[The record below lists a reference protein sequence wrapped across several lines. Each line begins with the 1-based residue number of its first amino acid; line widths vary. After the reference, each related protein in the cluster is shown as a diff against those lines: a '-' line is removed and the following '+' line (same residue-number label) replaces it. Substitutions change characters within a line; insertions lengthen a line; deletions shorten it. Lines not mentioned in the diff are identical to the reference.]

1 MRGTSNGAWGAAW
14 GAAVGLVAVV
24 ASFAGPRPA
33 AADLHKDEQLGYT
46 VQVPNGWRQIP
57 IAGEEKYI
65 VGKFQSDREY
75 VERLE
80 GWSHRPELKVILFD
94 PKAKMTGQT
103 QAGDTTVVRIEN
115 PYKTFKDFVKSDG
128 EGGRYI
134 SEEKDTTVNGAPTTW
149 YEVKYEKLTV
159 ARHGLAFVY
168 HADDIDYCAYYEVL
182 EQYWEKLQPMLLAS
196 LKSFKLIPR
205 KGTVTRE
212 TTGDDRVSLVDD
224 TSKLTPEERAKARLE
239 RFEREL
245 RIAQERLPEGWSV
258 KRSKNYVVITHVDD
272 KYTAKVIEQAEAI
285 RAWADATLPFWG
297 NGIPGPALLRVCK
310 DNAEQSAFSDL
321 SARSRNR
328 WAWSTE
334 IVLSRD
340 DGFWGFE
347 RVADAVFDRWLHDK
361 NPGLSPPPWLSRGLH
376 EWVYCG
382 YVRAGR
388 LEFRPDGGLIVAL
401 KLAAKKKKLVMPR
414 TLLQTTAS
422 DLNAEF
428 EAMGSGMPSPEDMLA
443 SRMSPSQ
450 QAGGFIRYL
459 LAGPGRTN
467 PRTKDL
473 LKAYVL
479 ALDEVV
485 RANDAKPT
493 ELGAAPAAP
502 KTEEEEEE
510 RFKSRETYW
519 KDREKDLLK
528 AVFDKVFGQW
538 TEADWAAIDK
548 SYAAF
553 AS

>member
-1 MRGTSNGAWGAAW
+1 MRRTSIAWGILA
-14 GAAVGLVAVV
+14 GAAVAAAFVA
-24 ASFAGPRPA
+24 RPA
-33 AADLHKDEQLGYT
+33 AADLRKDEQLGYT
-46 VQVPNGWRQIP
+46 MQVPNGWREIP

-65 VGKFQSDREY
+65 VLKYQSDREY
-75 VERLE
+75 ADRLE

-94 PKAKMTGQT
+94 PKAKMSGE
-103 QAGDTTVVRIEN
+103 AKVGDTTILQIEN
-115 PYKTFKDFVKSDG
+115 PYKTFKDYVKSDG
-128 EGGRYI
+128 SGGRYI
-134 SEEKDTTVNGAPTTW
+134 SEEKDTTVNGTATTW

-159 ARHGLAFVY
+159 PRHGIAFVY

-182 EQYWEKLQPMLLAS
+182 EQYWEKLQPMLLGS

-205 KGTVTRE
+205 KGSVKRE
-212 TTGDDRVSLVDD
+212 TTGDDRVTLTEDL
-224 TSKLTPEERAKARLE
+224 SKLTPEERAKARTE
-239 RFEREL
+239 KFEREL
-245 RIAQERLPEGWSV
+245 RIAQERLPEGWGV

-285 RAWADATLPFWG
+285 RAWADTTLPFWG
-297 NGIPGPALLRVCK
+297 NGVPGPALLRICK
-310 DNAEQSAFSDL
+310 DNDEQRAFSDT
-321 SARSRNR
+321 SARSG
-328 WAWSTE
+328 WSWSTE

-340 DGFWGFE
+340 DGFWGFQ
-347 RVADAVFDRWLHDK
+347 RVADAVFDRWLRDK

-382 YVRAGR
+382 YVRAGK
-388 LEFRPDGGLIVAL
+388 LEFRPDGDLIVAL

-414 TLLQTTAS
+414 TLLQTTS
-422 DLNAEF
+422 SELYKEF
-428 EAMGSGMPSPEDMLA
+428 ESMGSGMPSPDDLLA
-443 SRMSPSQ
+443 NRMSPSQ

-473 LKAYVL
+473 LRTYVL

-485 RANDAKPT
+485 KANDAKPLD
-493 ELGAAPAAP
+493 LGAAPAAP

-510 RFKSRETYW
+510 RFKSRETFW

-538 TEADWAAIDK
+538 TDADWSAIDK
-548 SYAAF
+548 SYTAF